1 MGLFSMLPQ
10 DAPHGANSSNHS
22 SNHSSSRSAALPTV
36 VQLYTE
42 QPVGVTTGAAATTSS
57 LPPYALLTYQA
68 LATADLA
75 VAREQTSTTGPSL
88 RKTTQ
93 PAQDAAPD
101 LGVWN
106 CRIVLSPLLAAT
118 STTSSPSPKTT
129 TSSEALLAQVM
140 KQHAADDTTT
150 TGPCYCVTV
159 DLSKPALVEPTLT
172 ALQNALVRH
181 LVASHDDYRASSP
194 EAPVATATQT
204 TSVAL
209 LRATQFGLASQDTS
223 YTAPATP
230 ADDTQSKIAL
240 MICATIAPAAEDDYA
255 QQQGRALLLYH
266 LRKYAVALQA
276 TLVFCRREEAA
287 TADMPC
293 QPPVAASAA
302 SLAVLWRAWA
312 QGTPIWEA
320 PAALLEETGLLS
332 PSSEDDSHALVY
344 GPDHYQQELVET
356 VLLRAAQ
363 YPGHWDAATDSLWK
377 IWPAAANH
385 RPALPPCAASAGDES
400 WLAELRASM
409 DTATTGGSPFTSPE
423 PKKKRETPQKTP
435 NEASAFFESLLK

>member
-10 DAPHGANSSNHS
+10 DARAAPHGAS
-22 SNHSSSRSAALPTV
+22 SSSRSAALPTV

-42 QPVGVTTGAAATTSS
+42 QPVGVTTGAAATASL

-106 CRIVLSPLLAAT
+106 CRIVPPLAA
-118 STTSSPSPKTT
+118 TSSPSPKTT

-194 EAPVATATQT
+194 EAPVATPTQT

-230 ADDTQSKIAL
+230 ADDTQGKIAL
-240 MICATIAPAAEDDYA
+240 MICATIAPAAQDDYA

-276 TLVFCRREEAA
+276 TLVFCRRDEAA
-287 TADMPC
+287 DSTF
-293 QPPVAASAA
+293 QPPVVASAA
-302 SLAVLWRAWA
+302 HLAVLWRAWA
-312 QGTPIWEA
+312 QGTPMWESPA
-320 PAALLEETGLLS
+320 PLLEEAGLLS
-332 PSSEDDSHALVY
+332 PTSEDDSHALVY

-385 RPALPPCAASAGDES
+385 RPALPPCAASAGDEL

-409 DTATTGGSPFTSPE
+409 DTATAGGSPFSSPE
-423 PKKKRETPQKTP
+423 PKKKRDTPQKTP